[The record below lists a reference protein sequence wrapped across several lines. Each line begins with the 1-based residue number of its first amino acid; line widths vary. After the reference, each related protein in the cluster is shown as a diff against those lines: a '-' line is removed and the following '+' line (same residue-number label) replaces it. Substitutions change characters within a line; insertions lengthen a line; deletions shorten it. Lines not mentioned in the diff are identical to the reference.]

1 MKRTV
6 LNIYNLH
13 KETIFWRRYE
23 RKKLIIKYVTKAY
36 GIANNRRLAIYFKKW
51 DLHKNYSIAYQTN
64 VCKRSGNYKRTF
76 DKVGFNRHMLR
87 QNLNVGKI
95 PNLKKLSW

>member
-13 KETIFWRRYE
+13 KETIFWKRFE
-23 RKKLIIKYVTKAY
+23 RKKQIIKYLIKSNRY
-36 GIANNRRLAIYFKKW
+36 NCNNFAFLFKKW
-51 DLHKNYSIAYQTN
+51 DLHKKYCISYQTN
-64 VCKRSGNYKRTF
+64 VCKRSGNYKRTL
-76 DKVGFNRHMLR
+76 DKIGFNRHMLR
-87 QNLNVGKI
+87 QYLNVGKI

>member
-13 KETIFWRRYE
+13 KETIYWKRYE
-23 RKKLIIKYVTKAY
+23 RKKLIIKYLLK
-36 GIANNRRLAIYFKKW
+36 ANNPTPAQKTAVRFKKW
-51 DLHKNYSIAYQTN
+51 DLHKIYSISYQTN

-76 DKVGFNRHMLR
+76 DKIGFNRHMLR
-87 QNLNVGKI
+87 QYLNVGKI

>member
-13 KETIFWRRYE
+13 KETIFWKRYE
-23 RKKLIIKYVTKAY
+23 RKKLIIKYVSKAY
-36 GIANNRRLAIYFKKW
+36 NTNPEQRLAIFFKKW
-51 DLHKNYSIAYQTN
+51 DLHKRYSISYQTN
-64 VCKRSGNYKRTF
+64 VCKRSGNYKRTL

-87 QNLNVGKI
+87 QYLNVGKI
-95 PNLKKLSW
+95 PNLKKLS